1 MAWGSGNCKIKLFL
15 LIKKTWMLGTINTD
29 FQLAESQMDTVN
41 AQYIVLH
48 LSLSQIIIYIQR
60 QSNTDCAT
68 HHIDSD
74 GTFESRGSHGPD
86 AVQVHQWVVTQHR
99 LDLFCCSFLFEYFFF
114 FFYPCLLAQF
124 KKTSSK
130 CLSLHLCVEVI
141 VSVFPWDILFVI
153 LFTSETNQNIYKFVG
168 SLKKLNSSF

>member
-114 FFYPCLLAQF
+114 FILVYLLSLKRRAANVCLFICVWRWLF
-124 KKTSSK
+124 PSFPEIF
-130 CLSLHLCVEVI
+130 CLSFCSQVRQVKTFI
-141 VSVFPWDILFVI
+141 
-153 LFTSETNQNIYKFVG
+153 
-168 SLKKLNSSF
+168 SLLGHWKS

>member
-1 MAWGSGNCKIKLFL
+1 MV
-15 LIKKTWMLGTINTD
+15 GTINTD
-29 FQLAESQMDTVN
+29 FQSAESQMDTVN

-74 GTFESRGSHGPD
+74 GTFESSGSHGPD

-99 LDLFCCSFLFEYFFF
+99 LDLFCCSFLLSIIFFF
-114 FFYPCLLAQF
+114 IFVYLLGLKRRAANV
-124 KKTSSK
+124 
-130 CLSLHLCVEVI
+130 C
-141 VSVFPWDILFVI
+141 LFVC
-153 LFTSETNQNIYKFVG
+153 VWR
-168 SLKKLNSSF
+168 

>member
-1 MAWGSGNCKIKLFL
+1 MV
-15 LIKKTWMLGTINTD
+15 GTINAD

-68 HHIDSD
+68 HHLDSD
-74 GTFESRGSHGPD
+74 GTFESSGSHGSD
-86 AVQVHQWVVTQHR
+86 AVQVHRWVVTQHR
-99 LDLFCCSFLFEYFFF
+99 LDFFCWFFF
-114 FFYPCLLAQF
+114 WSIFYLCLLAQF

-130 CLSLHLCVEVI
+130 CSSLDGDCFRLSLRYFVFHCVH
-141 VSVFPWDILFVI
+141 
-153 LFTSETNQNIYKFVG
+153 K
-168 SLKKLNSSF
+168 